1 MAQIKYKETQ
11 RLRQWDL
18 MVLMA
23 LLIIFG
29 ITGLIQVL
37 KSSEPN
43 RNLILGLSLGI
54 LIMSGLFYYFNSI
67 RVIARYN
74 EKNIK
79 LSMLPVG
86 TVKRKI
92 KWEDVATSEIVE
104 LPSESK
110 LHEWNSL
117 FSSLTKVTSR
127 HGNTCLHLT
136 MKDNEEINIGCS
148 NPKQLEQFVQNVKE
162 YHPGLEK

>member
-18 MVLMA
+18 M
-23 LLIIFG
+23 LLIGTLITLG
-29 ITGLIQVL
+29 IMGLVQVL
-37 KSSEPN
+37 KSAEPN
-43 RNLILGLSLGI
+43 RNLLLGMALVI
-54 LIMSGLFYYFNSI
+54 LILSGLFYYFNSI
-67 RVIARYN
+67 RLIARYN

-110 LHEWNSL
+110 LHEWNSML
-117 FSSLTKVTSR
+117 SSLTSVISR
-127 HGNTCLHLT
+127 TGNTCLHLT

-148 NPKQLEQFVQNVKE
+148 NPKELQAFVQNIKE
-162 YHPGLEK
+162 YHPDL